1 MRTIVIVGASSG
13 IGESLAKLLLEQG
26 QQVISI
32 SRNTPNVNVTKHY
45 TYDVL
50 SELPFP
56 ELDTP
61 VDGLV
66 YCPGSIT
73 LKPIRGL
80 KEAEYMADLK
90 LNTLGAIKFIQAY
103 QKHLQNSTNA
113 SIVLFSTIA
122 VQTGMAYHSSVAVS
136 KGAIEGLTRSLAAE
150 FAPKIRVN
158 CIAPSLTDTP
168 LANKLI
174 STPEKLQASSNMH
187 PLKRIGAAKD
197 IANAADYL
205 LSDRASWVS
214 GQILHIDGGSST
226 LKTA

>member
-1 MRTIVIVGASSG
+1 MRTTVIVGASSG

-32 SRNTPNVNVTKHY
+32 SRNTPSVNVNKHY

-50 SELPFP
+50 NDQPFP
-56 ELDTP
+56 ELDVQ

-73 LKPIRGL
+73 LKPLRGL
-80 KEAEYMADLK
+80 KEADFVADLK
-90 LNTLGAIKFIQAY
+90 LNTLGAIKCIQAY
-103 QKHLQNSTNA
+103 QKNLQTSTNA

-136 KGAIEGLTRSLAAE
+136 KGALEGLTRSLAAE

-174 STPEKLQASSNMH
+174 NTPEKLQASANMH
-187 PLKRIGAAKD
+187 PLKRIGSATD
-197 IANAADYL
+197 IANATEFL
-205 LSDRASWVS
+205 LSDKASWVS
-214 GQILHIDGGSST
+214 GQILHIDGGSSK
-226 LKTA
+226 LKTV

>member
-1 MRTIVIVGASSG
+1 MRTTVIVGASSG
-13 IGESLAKLLLEQG
+13 IGESLAKILLQQG

-32 SRNTPNVNVTKHY
+32 SRNTPSVNVTKHY

-50 SELPFP
+50 SDLPFP
-56 ELDTP
+56 ELD
-61 VDGLV
+61 VQLDGLV

-73 LKPIRGL
+73 LKPLRGL
-80 KEAEYMADLK
+80 KETDFVTDLK

-103 QKHLQNSTNA
+103 QKNLQSSSNA
-113 SIVLFSTIA
+113 SVVLFSTIA

-174 STPEKLQASSNMH
+174 NTPEKLQASANLH
-187 PLKRIGAAKD
+187 PLKRIGSATD
-197 IANAADYL
+197 IANAAEFL

-214 GQILHIDGGSST
+214 GQILHIDGGSSK
-226 LKTA
+226 LKTT